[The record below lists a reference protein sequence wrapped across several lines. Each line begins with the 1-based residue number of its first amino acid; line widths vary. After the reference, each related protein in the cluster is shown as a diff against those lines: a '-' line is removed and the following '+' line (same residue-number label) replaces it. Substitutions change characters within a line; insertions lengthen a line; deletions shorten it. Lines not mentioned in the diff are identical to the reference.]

1 MFERLSLPIKIMTMF
16 SFVIILTISSVI
28 AYDTY
33 SLKKA
38 VRQTYVSQLK
48 GITTT
53 INGRYEEAHSYQDV
67 QLMFDYIKHRE
78 SNVKELTLHMK
89 TGLHD
94 EVLASTDRGLIG
106 KFSSAYLSP
115 AIRDGKTLIA
125 YEKTNNKKEEV
136 RLVAPLMEDGDSIGA
151 IELLLDTSSELAV
164 VSKQIQKS
172 IIVGL
177 SIAIFLIGVLYLF
190 VRGLLVS
197 PLLRLRKAAI
207 SVQRDEAY
215 QDVKLNASQEI
226 NEVASAFNDMVHRLE
241 EKYLLSITDPL
252 TGVYN
257 SAYFKRMLTKEMQKA
272 HENGGFMTLLFCDVD
287 NFKMLND
294 NEGHVYGDAV
304 LKKITEILK
313 DNVRPGDLVCRY
325 GGEEFVIILPDCGQA
340 EGVKI
345 AEGIRQMVAVY
356 GSHSLLTPITIS
368 IGLAVYPKDANEEM
382 LIHMADRAM
391 YVAKT
396 NGKNLVVS
404 ANELKHYKEQDYD
417 RKQLHNKWHLNTI
430 VSLARTVEV
439 KDSYTHSHSEMVSK
453 YASAIA
459 STMGLDEDEV
469 KKIAVAGLLHD
480 VGKVGIPDT
489 ILNKE
494 GKLTEEEYE
503 MMKNHPELGFNIL
516 SGVDEFQE
524 ILPYVLYHH
533 ERPDG
538 KGYPSRLKQEE
549 IPLGARIIAV
559 ADAFHSMVSARPY
572 RKVPL
577 TIEGAVAELK
587 RGSGT
592 QFDSDVVGVFLTVVE
607 DMKQFDEIDGV
618 PFPETVA

>member
-1 MFERLSLPIKIMTMF
+1 MFQRLSLPSKIIMMF
-16 SFVIILTISSVI
+16 TFVIVLTISSVI

-33 SLKKA
+33 SLKEA
-38 VRQTYVSQLK
+38 VRQTYVSQLQ

-53 INGRYEEAHSYQDV
+53 INGSYEESHSIEEV
-67 QLMFDYIKHRE
+67 QLMFDYVKHRE
-78 SNVKELTLHMK
+78 PKVQELTLHMK
-89 TGLHD
+89 SSLQD
-94 EVLASTDRGLIG
+94 EIFASTNRDLIG
-106 KFSSAYLSP
+106 KPSSSDFSPSILE
-115 AIRDGKTLIA
+115 GKTLIA
-125 YEKTNNKKEEV
+125 YEENSTSKEV
-136 RLVAPLMEDGDSIGA
+136 RLVAPLIEDGNSIGA
-151 IELLLDTSSELAV
+151 IELRLDTSSELAV
-164 VSKQIQKS
+164 VTKQIQKS

-177 SIAIFLIGVLYLF
+177 SVALLLISVLWLF
-190 VRGLLVS
+190 IRKLLVS
-197 PLLRLRKAAI
+197 PLLRLRKAAL
-207 SVQRDEAY
+207 SVQREEPY
-215 QDVKLNASQEI
+215 QNIKLNASQEI
-226 NEVASAFNDMVHRLE
+226 NEVARSFNDMVHQLE
-241 EKYLLSITDPL
+241 KRYLLSITDPL

-257 SAYFKRMLTKEMQKA
+257 NAHFKRMLTKEMKKTR
-272 HENGGFMTLLFCDVD
+272 ESEGEMTLLFCDVD

-294 NEGHVYGDAV
+294 NEGHVYGDSV
-304 LKKITEILK
+304 LKKIANILK
-313 DNVRPGDLVCRY
+313 ENVRKSDLVCRY
-325 GGEEFVIILPDCGQA
+325 GGEEFVVILPDCGQA

-345 AEGIRQMVAVY
+345 AEEIRQMVAVY

-368 IGLAVYPKDANEEM
+368 IGLAVFPKDADEEK
-382 LIHMADRAM
+382 LVYLADRAM

-404 ANELKHYKEQDYD
+404 ANELNHYKENDYN
-417 RKQLHNKWHLNTI
+417 RKQLHTKWHLNAI

-459 STMGLDEDEV
+459 STMGLDEEEV
-469 KKIAVAGLLHD
+469 KRISVAGLLHD

-489 ILNKE
+489 ILHKE

-516 SGVDEFQE
+516 SGVEEFNE

-538 KGYPSRLKQEE
+538 KGYPSQLKLEE

-559 ADAFHSMVSARPY
+559 ADAFHSMVSVRPY

-577 TIEGAVAELK
+577 TIEEAVAELE

-592 QFDSDVVGVFLTVVE
+592 QFDEDVVDVFLTVVE
-607 DMKQFDEIDGV
+607 DMKQFEVIDGV
-618 PFPETVA
+618 PCPEPVS